1 MFVPSYLVSSR
12 HGIFYFRWPLPVPL
26 HPHRKPS
33 TLKISLRTRHP
44 KEALRSSLILSNVGQ
59 LLTSYG
65 VACGMKYEEVRR
77 LLSTHFN
84 QLLAQKKLQIAEG
97 GRLSELDA
105 SILKNSLGLA
115 QLAAA
120 ESEPLLPG
128 GNDDETINRFVA
140 KYDLSVRPGTAAY
153 THLGTEMKRAYRD
166 YCAAVLDYDRSLDSY
181 DFSSEGS
188 APSVAQTNAA
198 NASQVSIRQLSD
210 LYTNESN
217 VGGQWVSKT
226 RHEKADHIS
235 LLTEILGEH
244 TDITAVSTT
253 DARKVKDIL
262 LGRFV
267 RRTAEG
273 EASESSLKAEIA
285 ALSTRI
291 RNDDEFGMH
300 VRNLMLKNSVE
311 ELFADA
317 HGESIHTY
325 ADKMLAHQEALT
337 R

>member
-65 VACGMKYEEVRR
+65 VACGMKYEDVRR

-97 GRLSELDA
+97 GRLSQLDA
-105 SILKNSLGLA
+105 SILKSSLGLA

-120 ESEPLLPG
+120 DGEPLLPG
-128 GNDDETINRFVA
+128 DNDDETINRFVA
-140 KYDLSVRPGTAAY
+140 KYDLSVRPGSAAY

-181 DFSSEGS
+181 DFSSERS
-188 APSVAQTNAA
+188 APSVVQINATNV
-198 NASQVSIRQLSD
+198 SQVSIRQ
-210 LYTNESN
+210 
-217 VGGQWVSKT
+217 
-226 RHEKADHIS
+226 
-235 LLTEILGEH
+235 
-244 TDITAVSTT
+244 
-253 DARKVKDIL
+253 
-262 LGRFV
+262 
-267 RRTAEG
+267 
-273 EASESSLKAEIA
+273 
-285 ALSTRI
+285 
-291 RNDDEFGMH
+291 
-300 VRNLMLKNSVE
+300 
-311 ELFADA
+311 
-317 HGESIHTY
+317 
-325 ADKMLAHQEALT
+325 
-337 R
+337 